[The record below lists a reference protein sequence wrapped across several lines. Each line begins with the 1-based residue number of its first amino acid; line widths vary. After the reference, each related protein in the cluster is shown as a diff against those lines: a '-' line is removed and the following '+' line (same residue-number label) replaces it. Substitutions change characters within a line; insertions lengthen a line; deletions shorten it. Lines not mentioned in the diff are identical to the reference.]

1 MADATTSDLAASYS
15 AAAPAPKANMGQ
27 PVPRYDAR
35 AKVTGSALYASDVA
49 LPDVAY
55 AFLVSSAI
63 AKGRIRSFDLRE
75 ARALPG
81 VLDILTHET
90 IGDAIRPVKF
100 FTEGGPAS
108 NSVVPLG
115 SPEIAYGGQTVAVVL
130 ANSYEVAR
138 DAAHRVVVDYEIDR
152 PSATFASPGVVD
164 QDLATQN
171 KKHDD
176 PKVGDFAVPTR
187 RRPSRSTSPIR
198 PRRSTTTRSS
208 SSPPSAPG
216 TARSSPSTSRA
227 RTSTASRTASPP
239 NSGSNRA
246 GSASSA
252 RSSEAPSARKV
263 R

>member
-1 MADATTSDLAASYS
+1 MADAVLSTFVE
-15 AAAPAPKANMGQ
+15 APAPKTNMGE

-49 LPDVAY
+49 LPDVAHAY
-55 AFLVSSAI
+55 LVTSAI
-63 AKGRIRSFDLRE
+63 AKGRIKSFDLRE

-108 NSVVPLG
+108 NSVLPLG
-115 SPEIAYGGQTVAVVL
+115 SPEIAYGGQTIAVVL

-152 PSATFASPGVVD
+152 PSATFASPGAVD
-164 QDLATQN
+164 QELAAQN

-176 PKVGDFAVPTR
+176 PKVGDFTGAYGECA
-187 RRPSRSTSPIR
+187 RPIWQT
-198 PRRSTTTRSS
+198 
-208 SSPPSAPG
+208 
-216 TARSSPSTSRA
+216 
-227 RTSTASRTASPP
+227 
-239 NSGSNRA
+239 
-246 GSASSA
+246 
-252 RSSEAPSARKV
+252 
-263 R
+263 